1 MTIDHLT
8 AHRTGQTWAPAYA
21 REAAVPLWTPV
32 APFSSGSADSPR
44 DGRRFAS
51 SFLVPAFI
59 ILFQAIMIWLLVASL

>member
-8 AHRTGQTWAPAYA
+8 AHRTRESWAPAYA

-32 APFSSGSADSPR
+32 APFSSRSAGAPR

-51 SFLVPAFI
+51 SVLVPAFI
-59 ILFQAIMIWLLVASL
+59 ILFQAIMIWLLLTSL